1 MKRLMLFVVLAC
13 IAMAAIELY
22 IAPNYLVKSI
32 CKLFLF
38 LLIPYIYIRFVAHLS
53 FKDLFSVKMKYMKL
67 PIILATGVVIIIL
80 SAYWIIGGFFDFSN
94 VTVMLKDNMAVDKGN
109 FLFVAIYI
117 ALVNSLLE
125 EFFFRGFAFLALL
138 KLTTKRV
145 AYFFSAGVFA
155 FYHIAMMT
163 DWFSIYLFLLILLSL
178 FVAGCLFNKL
188 DEKADSILP
197 SWLVHISANLSINLI
212 GMTLFGII

>member
-53 FKDLFSVKMKYMKL
+53 FKELFSFKMKYLKL
-67 PIILATGVVIIIL
+67 PMILASCLSIIIL
-80 SAYWIIGGFFDFSN
+80 STYWIIGGFFDFSN
-94 VTVMLKDNMAVDKGN
+94 VTVMLEDNMAVDKSN

-138 KLTTKRV
+138 KMTTRRV
-145 AYFFSAGVFA
+145 AYLFSAGIFA
-155 FYHIAMMT
+155 LYHIAMMT
-163 DWFSIYLFLLILLSL
+163 EWFSISLFALILFSL
-178 FVAGCLFNKL
+178 FVAGLLFNKL

-212 GMTLFGII
+212 GMMLFGII

>member
-13 IAMAAIELY
+13 ISMAAIELY

-32 CKLFLF
+32 CKL
-38 LLIPYIYIRFVAHLS
+38 LLYLLVPYLYIRFVAHLS
-53 FKDLFSVKMKYMKL
+53 FKDIFSFKMKYMQL
-67 PIILATGVVIIIL
+67 PIILASGVAIIIL

-94 VTVMLKDNMAVDKGN
+94 VTVMLKDNMAVNKSN

-138 KLTTKRV
+138 KMTTRRI
-145 AYFFSAGVFA
+145 AYLFSAGVFA
-155 FYHIAMMT
+155 LYHVAMMT
-163 DWFSIYLFLLILLSL
+163 DWFSIYLFVLILFSL
-178 FVAGCLFNKL
+178 FVAGLLFNKL

-197 SWLVHISANLSINLI
+197 SWLVHISANISINLI
-212 GMTLFGII
+212 GMMLFGVI